1 METHWIRSKWI
12 REELQEQTV
21 DFRVPVP
28 EGVLVGKGSFLVRE
42 NPEGLLSIWIRVR
55 TLQNP
60 GTALLTDI
68 SLAQSGA
75 DLIERHPDQ
84 ETAQF
89 RLFGA

>member
-1 METHWIRSKWI
+1 METHWVSSKWS
-12 REELQEQTV
+12 RDELQDQTV
-21 DFRVPVP
+21 EFRVPVP
-28 EGVLVGKGSFLVRE
+28 EGVLVGKGAFLVRE

-75 DLIERHPDQ
+75 DLIERHPAP

-89 RLFGA
+89 HLFGA